1 MTRHHQGLF
10 IAIDGPAGTGKT
22 TLTRAL
28 AKRLVRDGYD
38 VHATTQPSRAQLGQ
52 IARHGTDTY
61 RGHELACLV
70 AADRYHQ
77 LRTEIQPHR
86 DAGHIVLCDRY
97 VASSYV
103 LQTMDDVPPAF
114 IHALNAAA
122 DRPDLTI
129 ILTADPAVA
138 TARIRRRGAH
148 SRFHT
153 DITSSR
159 TEAALYRD
167 AITYLTAQGQ
177 TLLTLDT
184 THTPTDQL
192 VQIITR
198 KLTPLARLPRP
209 DQATA

>member
-10 IAIDGPAGTGKT
+10 VAIDGPAGTGKT

-28 AKRLVRDGYD
+28 TERLTRDGYE
-38 VHATTQPSRAQLGQ
+38 VHATTQPSRAQLGE

-61 RGHELACLV
+61 RGHALACLV

-77 LRTEIQPHR
+77 LRTEIHPHR
-86 DAGHIVLCDRY
+86 ADGRIVLCDRY

-114 IHALNAAA
+114 INNLNAAA

-138 TARIRRRGAH
+138 AARVRRRGAH

-167 AITYLTAQGQ
+167 AVAYLKTQGQ
-177 TLLTLDT
+177 AVLTLDT
-184 THTPTDQL
+184 TRASTDQL
-192 VQIITR
+192 VDVITR

-209 DQATA
+209 EQATA

>member
-1 MTRHHQGLF
+1 MTHHQDLF
-10 IAIDGPAGTGKT
+10 VAIDGPAGTGKT

-28 AKRLVRDGYD
+28 TERLTRDGYRA
-38 VHATTQPSRAQLGQ
+38 HATTQPSRAQLGE

-61 RGHELACLV
+61 RGYELACLV

-77 LRTEIQPHR
+77 LRTEIRPQLH
-86 DAGHIVLCDRY
+86 AGRIVLCDRY

-114 IHALNAAA
+114 IHTLNAVA

-138 TARIRRRGAH
+138 AARIRRRGAH

-167 AITYLTAQGQ
+167 AITFLKAHGQ
-177 TLLTLDT
+177 AVLTLDT
-184 THTPTDQL
+184 THTSTDQL
-192 VQIITR
+192 VEAITQ
-198 KLTPLARLPRP
+198 KLTPLARLQRP
-209 DQATA
+209 EQATA

>member
-1 MTRHHQGLF
+1 MTHHQGLF
-10 IAIDGPAGTGKT
+10 VAIDGPAGTGKT
-22 TLTRAL
+22 TLTHAL
-28 AKRLVRDGYD
+28 AGRLTRGGYA
-38 VHATTQPSRAQLGQ
+38 VHPTTQPSRTRLGQ
-52 IARHGTDTY
+52 IARHGTDSY
-61 RGHELACLV
+61 RGYELACLV

-86 DAGHIVLCDRY
+86 AAGRIVLCDRY

-103 LQTMDDVPPAF
+103 LQSMDDVPPAI
-114 IHALNAAA
+114 IHTLNAAA

-138 TARIRRRGAH
+138 AARVRRRGAH

-159 TEAALYRD
+159 TEATLYRD
-167 AITYLTAQGQ
+167 AATYLKTQGQ
-177 TLLTLDT
+177 AVLTLDT
-184 THTPTDQL
+184 THTSTDKL
-192 VQIITR
+192 VEVITR

-209 DQATA
+209 EQATA

>member
-1 MTRHHQGLF
+1 MTRHRGLF
-10 IAIDGPAGTGKT
+10 VAVDGPAGTGKT
-22 TLTRAL
+22 TVTRAL
-28 AKRLVRDGYD
+28 AERLTCDGYA
-38 VHATTQPSRAQLGQ
+38 VHSTTQPSRAQLGE

-61 RGHELACLV
+61 RGYELACLV

-86 DAGHIVLCDRY
+86 AAGRIVLCDRY

-103 LQTMDDVPPAF
+103 LQSMDDVPPAF
-114 IHALNAAA
+114 IHHLNDAA
-122 DRPDLTI
+122 DPPDLTI
-129 ILTADPAVA
+129 ILAADPAVA
-138 TARIRRRGAH
+138 AARVRRRGAH

-153 DITSSR
+153 DIISSR

-167 AITYLTAQGQ
+167 AATYLKTQGQ
-177 TLLTLDT
+177 ALLALDT
-184 THTPTDQL
+184 THTSTDQL

-209 DQATA
+209 EQATA

>member
-1 MTRHHQGLF
+1 MTLHHRGLF

-22 TLTRAL
+22 TLTHAL
-28 AKRLVRDGYD
+28 TERLTRDGYA
-38 VHATTQPSRAQLGQ
+38 VHATTQPSRAQLGE

-86 DAGHIVLCDRY
+86 DAGRIVLCDRY
-97 VASSYV
+97 IASSYV

-114 IHALNAAA
+114 IHNLNAAA
-122 DRPDLTI
+122 DPPDVTI

-138 TARIRRRGAH
+138 AARIRRRGAH

-153 DITSSR
+153 GIISSR

-167 AITYLTAQGQ
+167 AATYLKTQGQ
-177 TLLTLDT
+177 AVLTLDSARAST
-184 THTPTDQL
+184 AGL
-192 VQIITR
+192 VETITR
-198 KLTPLARLPRP
+198 KLAPLARLPRP
-209 DQATA
+209 EQATA